1 MTEPVSPED
10 TVEKIR
16 QRMAIQDAEKRKVRG
31 RRGTELAKEEEFLG
45 RIRELTEA
53 KHGIID
59 IRSLVVDILAGFGS
73 VNGLG
78 KAAYDLYVK
87 CKTEPQRVRL
97 MIEFL
102 KLVNNLSG
110 QGDDLPDDPEDLK
123 AVARQ
128 LLEDD

>member
-16 QRMAIQDAEKRKVRG
+16 QRMAIQDAEKRKVKG

-53 KHGIID
+53 KHGTID
-59 IRSLVVDILAGFGS
+59 IRSLVLDIITEFKSLH
-73 VNGLG
+73 GLG
-78 KAAYDLYVK
+78 KAAVALYHD
-87 CKTEPQRVRL
+87 CKTEAQKTRL

-110 QGDDLPDDPEDLK
+110 EGDDLPDDPEDLR
-123 AVARQ
+123 AIARQ